1 MKFEHNHAHSWD
13 VSTQEAIQ
21 IQNRLASLVRQEPL
35 TFTPRTIA
43 GVDVSFRRR
52 GFKDYAAQCG
62 VAVLS
67 LPDLEVVD
75 KASWVG
81 DITFPYVPGLLSFRE
96 IPAVMEA
103 IGRLSVRP
111 DVFMTD
117 GQGLAHPRRFGL
129 ACHLGVA
136 LDIPTIGVAKKK
148 LIGEFEYLA
157 DKRGASTAV
166 THKGELIGAA
176 LRTRMHVKPVF
187 VSIGHR
193 ITLPEALDLTLV
205 CAPRFKIPEP
215 TRKAH
220 NFSRA

>member
-1 MKFEHNHAHSWD
+1 MKFEQYHAHRWD
-13 VSTQEAIQ
+13 VSTQEAIR
-21 IQNRLASLVRQEPL
+21 IQNGLASLVRQEPL
-35 TFTPRTIA
+35 AFAPKTVA

-52 GFKDYAAQCG
+52 GYKDYAAQCG
-62 VAVLS
+62 IAVLS
-67 LPDLEVVD
+67 LPDLTVVD

-81 DITFPYVPGLLSFRE
+81 DITFPYVPGLLSFSE

-103 IGRLSVRP
+103 LDRLSVLP

-148 LIGEFEYLA
+148 LIGDFESLA
-157 DKRGASTAV
+157 GDRGSSTAL

-176 LRTRMHVKPVF
+176 LRTREHVKPVF

-193 ITLPEALDLTLV
+193 ITLPEALDLTMA

-215 TRKAH
+215 TRQAH
-220 NFSRA
+220 HFSRA

>member
-1 MKFEHNHAHSWD
+1 MKFEQYHAHRWD
-13 VSTQEAIQ
+13 VSTLEAIR
-21 IQNRLASLVRQEPL
+21 IQNSLASLVRQEPL
-35 TFTPRTIA
+35 AFMPRTIA

-52 GFKDYAAQCG
+52 GYKDYAAQCG
-62 VAVLS
+62 IAVLS
-67 LPDLEVVD
+67 LPDLTVVD
-75 KASWVG
+75 KASWTG

-103 IGRLSVRP
+103 LDRLSVRP

-148 LIGEFEYLA
+148 LIGDFESLSG
-157 DKRGASTAV
+157 DRGSSTAL

-176 LRTRMHVKPVF
+176 LRTRKHIKPVF

-193 ITLPEALDLTLV
+193 ITLPEALDLTMA

-215 TRKAH
+215 TRQAH
-220 NFSRA
+220 HFSRA

>member
-1 MKFEHNHAHSWD
+1 MKFEQYHAHRWD
-13 VSTQEAIQ
+13 VSTQEAIR
-21 IQNRLASLVRQEPL
+21 IQNSLASLVRQEPL
-35 TFTPRTIA
+35 AFAPKTIA

-52 GFKDYAAQCG
+52 GYKDYAAQCG
-62 VAVLS
+62 IAVLS
-67 LPDLEVVD
+67 LPDLTVVD
-75 KASWVG
+75 RASWVG

-103 IGRLSVRP
+103 LDRLCVLP

-148 LIGEFEYLA
+148 LIGDFESLA
-157 DKRGASTAV
+157 RDRGSSTAL
-166 THKGELIGAA
+166 THRGELIGAA

-193 ITLPEALDLTLV
+193 ITLPEALDLTMV

-215 TRKAH
+215 TRQAH
-220 NFSRA
+220 HLSRA